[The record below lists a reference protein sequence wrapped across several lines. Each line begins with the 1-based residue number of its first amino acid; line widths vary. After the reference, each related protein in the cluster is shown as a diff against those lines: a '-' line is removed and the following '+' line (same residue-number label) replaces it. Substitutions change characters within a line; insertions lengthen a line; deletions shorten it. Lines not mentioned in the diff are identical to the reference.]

1 MIIYININKYIQE
14 CYCPEEQNSLKEIV
28 SSPIKKKN
36 NRDKIFH
43 KENDEQIIK
52 DLDTNLNNA
61 FIYTITEYKKTNHE
75 IDDDYKENIL
85 LEDTEN
91 TKIRKNQDIK
101 EFHTNIHK
109 EEITESKNI
118 LSTMMNTN
126 INKKHKIDNN
136 NKMMNNSNSSE
147 KIQIRKDLFNIND
160 KDSKYTNLDLEVIN
174 SWNLPKGLKLHINK
188 DKLENSLR
196 NAEDGKIF
204 FGYDKDLANNKN
216 YLSDSV
222 KLDYLLMPKDNEY
235 NEKFI
240 GIHFVIKYDE
250 NNYKYY
256 IKDLGSGYGTFIKLV
271 SPLRII
277 NNLLINIGD
286 TFIVFSLNEENENIS
301 LKLFTGDEQTETY
314 EFTPDKKIITIG
326 RDKMSDIYIE
336 DKLLSRKQCYIY
348 YKNDENDKQKN
359 KWFIKDGDI
368 KGKKSTNDTWMYS
381 FKDTL
386 IYDQMIFKTNH
397 NLFKCNCY

>member
-1 MIIYININKYIQE
+1 M
-14 CYCPEEQNSLKEIV
+14 EQ
-28 SSPIKKKN
+28 KN
-36 NRDKIFH
+36 N
-43 KENDEQIIK
+43 II
-52 DLDTNLNNA
+52 LNTNSN
-61 FIYTITEYKKTNHE
+61 
-75 IDDDYKENIL
+75 
-85 LEDTEN
+85 N
-91 TKIRKNQDIK
+91 TKITGKTIA
-101 EFHTNIHK
+101 
-109 EEITESKNI
+109 
-118 LSTMMNTN
+118 NTN
-126 INKKHKIDNN
+126 
-136 NKMMNNSNSSE
+136 SSASHI
-147 KIQIRKDLFNIND
+147 KKDLFSVNNENNINNNFN
-160 KDSKYTNLDLEVIN
+160 YTSLDLEVIN

-188 DKLENSLR
+188 DHLDNSLR
-196 NAEDGKIF
+196 NENDGKIY
-204 FGYDKDLANNKN
+204 FGFQKDLNILNEKP
-216 YLSDSV
+216 YI
-222 KLDYLLMPKDNEY
+222 DYLLLPKDNDY
-235 NEKFI
+235 DSKFI
-240 GIHFVIKYDE
+240 GIHFQIRYDK

>member
-1 MIIYININKYIQE
+1 
-14 CYCPEEQNSLKEIV
+14 
-28 SSPIKKKN
+28 
-36 NRDKIFH
+36 
-43 KENDEQIIK
+43 
-52 DLDTNLNNA
+52 
-61 FIYTITEYKKTNHE
+61 
-75 IDDDYKENIL
+75 
-85 LEDTEN
+85 
-91 TKIRKNQDIK
+91 
-101 EFHTNIHK
+101 
-109 EEITESKNI
+109 
-118 LSTMMNTN
+118 MNTN
-126 INKKHKIDNN
+126 INKKHKIEN
-136 NKMMNNSNSSE
+136 NKTMNNSNSSE
-147 KIQIRKDLFNIND
+147 KIQIKKDLFNIND

-368 KGKKSTNDTWMYS
+368 NGKKSTNDTWMYS

>member
-1 MIIYININKYIQE
+1 
-14 CYCPEEQNSLKEIV
+14 
-28 SSPIKKKN
+28 
-36 NRDKIFH
+36 
-43 KENDEQIIK
+43 
-52 DLDTNLNNA
+52 
-61 FIYTITEYKKTNHE
+61 
-75 IDDDYKENIL
+75 
-85 LEDTEN
+85 
-91 TKIRKNQDIK
+91 
-101 EFHTNIHK
+101 
-109 EEITESKNI
+109 
-118 LSTMMNTN
+118 MMNTN

-136 NKMMNNSNSSE
+136 KIMNNSNSSE

-204 FGYDKDLANNKN
+204 FGYDKDLADNKN

>member
-109 EEITESKNI
+109 EEITESKNL

>member
-109 EEITESKNI
+109 EEITENKNI

-174 SWNLPKGLKLHINK
+174 SWNLPKGLKLHINR

-204 FGYDKDLANNKN
+204 FGYDKDLANSKN